1 MIHGMDTSF
10 LVSVEVMEHPDHD
23 AARATLSRLLAAGD
37 HLALAPQILAEF
49 IHVVTDSR
57 RFSQP
62 LGMAE
67 ARRLAERWW
76 TAAEVNRVFPN
87 ADATQQFLSW
97 LKQLRLGRNRLL
109 DTLLAATYLH
119 VGVRSLLTTNPDD
132 FAVLGGFALITPRG
146 EIGQV

>member
-23 AARATLSRLLAAGD
+23 AARATLSRLLAARD
-37 HLALAPQILAEF
+37 RLALAPQILAEF

-67 ARRLAERWW
+67 A
-76 TAAEVNRVFPN
+76 
-87 ADATQQFLSW
+87 
-97 LKQLRLGRNRLL
+97 
-109 DTLLAATYLH
+109 
-119 VGVRSLLTTNPDD
+119 
-132 FAVLGGFALITPRG
+132 
-146 EIGQV
+146 